1 LPFSVTNTAL
11 IAAPGYTSL
20 TRTATLT
27 VVQAL
32 IEPDLTPSYKAV
44 STPYAQ
50 HGQRITYTVGLRNAS
65 GPLDL
70 AVSMTDA
77 VPDGLTYVPGS
88 LVATAG
94 HVSDANAPTL
104 AWSGTFSPTPA
115 ITITYAADVTSIP
128 QGTSTFFLP
137 QAIINTATITAQGY
151 PSTTRT
157 ATVIA
162 NGHVLFL
169 PVIQRR

>member
-1 LPFSVTNTAL
+1 LSITNTAL

-27 VVQAL
+27 VVQSL
-32 IEPDLTPSYKAV
+32 VEPDLTPSYKAV

-50 HGQRITYTVGLRNAS
+50 HGQRITYTVGVRNAS

-70 AVSMTDA
+70 EVSMTDA

-88 LVATAG
+88 LVASSGQA
-94 HVSDANAPTL
+94 SDASAPTL

-115 ITITYAADVTSIP
+115 ITISYAADVTSIP
-128 QGTSTFFLP
+128 QGTSTIFLP
-137 QAIINTATITAQGY
+137 QAITNTAVLAVQGY

-162 NGHVLFL
+162 NGNNVFL
-169 PVIQRR
+169 PVIQGR